1 MRIVVAIALIF
12 VLSGCAAPEA
22 ADVPEELQTQESSAP
37 DSSSAEQGETEE
49 PEEAATAD
57 SETEQSPEPTAE
69 TSSESTAQPQQ
80 TAEASPSP
88 TATATATPSPT
99 ATVTETPT
107 PTPTETAVV
116 GFTMAEVRQNS
127 TAASCWV
134 AVDGRVFDLTQWIT
148 RHPGGAGAI
157 TQLCGTDG
165 TTSFNSRHGGQSSP
179 TATLESYDI
188 GPLR

>member
-12 VLSGCAAPEA
+12 ALSGCAAPEA
-22 ADVPEELQTQESSAP
+22 ADAPVELQTQESSAP

-49 PEEAATAD
+49 PEQVATAD
-57 SETEQSPEPTAE
+57 PETEQSPEPTVE
-69 TSSESTAQPQQ
+69 TSPESTAQPQQ

-99 ATVTETPT
+99 ATVTATPT
-107 PTPTETAVV
+107 PTPTETAVA
-116 GFTMAEVRQNS
+116 GFTMAEVRQNN
-127 TAASCWV
+127 TASSCWV
-134 AVDGRVFDLTQWIT
+134 AVNGRVFDLTPWIPK
-148 RHPGGAGAI
+148 HPGREGPILA
-157 TQLCGTDG
+157 LCGTDG